1 MTAAGFFPMLFFV
14 MSNLLS
20 FSQVG
25 AEEAFELT
33 AETAHANGIDH
44 DDSWVGDTAPSAE
57 GFDDDEIC
65 WCKFYE
71 SCSTCFGR
79 K

>member
-1 MTAAGFFPMLFFV
+1 
-14 MSNLLS
+14 MSNVLA
-20 FSQVG
+20 FSEVG
-25 AEEAFELT
+25 AEEVFELT

-44 DDSWVGDTAPSAE
+44 DDSWVGDTAPSSE
-57 GFDDDEIC
+57 EFGDDEIC

-71 SCSTCFGR
+71 SCPSCFGQ